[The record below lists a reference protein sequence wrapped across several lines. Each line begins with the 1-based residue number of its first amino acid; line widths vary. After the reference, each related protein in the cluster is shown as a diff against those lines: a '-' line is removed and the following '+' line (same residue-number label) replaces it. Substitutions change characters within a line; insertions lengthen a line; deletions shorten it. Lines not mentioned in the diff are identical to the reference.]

1 MTYFWETVDTI
12 APGLGWPHFG
22 PFHLAVLAVFLL
34 LGAVLCRGYC
44 GMDTDKRRRWRRTV
58 ALLLVADELFK
69 DFGLLYGGNFSL
81 DYLPLHLCSINIFL
95 IVLHAWRRPKL
106 LDTFLYF
113 VCLPAACAALLF
125 PTWAPLPPL
134 NFMVIHSFTVHFLLA
149 LYPLALTLR
158 GDMDPQPRAFPRCFA
173 LLAAMAVP
181 IWFFNRAFGTNFMF
195 LMRAGEGNPPQALR
209 ALRQPSA
216 RLPRAS
222 RRGVR
227 RDVSVAARAAP
238 THRRARRQIKP
249 SADPARPAGA
259 GRFICELSVSFHF
272 PA

>member
-58 ALLLVADELFK
+58 ALLLVVDELFK

-95 IVLHAWRRPKL
+95 IALHAWRRPKL

-125 PTWAPLPPL
+125 PTWTPLPPL
-134 NFMVIHSFTVHFLLA
+134 NFMVIHSFTVHF
-149 LYPLALTLR
+149 T
-158 GDMDPQPRAFPRCFA
+158 
-173 LLAAMAVP
+173 
-181 IWFFNRAFGTNFMF
+181 T
-195 LMRAGEGNPPQALR
+195 
-209 ALRQPSA
+209 
-216 RLPRAS
+216 AS
-222 RRGVR
+222 RDFCCTASTLLTR
-227 RDVSVAARAAP
+227 S
-238 THRRARRQIKP
+238 TLKP
-249 SADPARPAGA
+249 DFA
-259 GRFICELSVSFHF
+259 
-272 PA
+272 

>member
-95 IVLHAWRRPKL
+95 IALHAWRRPKL

-125 PTWAPLPPL
+125 PTWAPLP
-134 NFMVIHSFTVHFLLA
+134 
-149 LYPLALTLR
+149 
-158 GDMDPQPRAFPRCFA
+158 
-173 LLAAMAVP
+173 
-181 IWFFNRAFGTNFMF
+181 
-195 LMRAGEGNPPQALR
+195 
-209 ALRQPSA
+209 
-216 RLPRAS
+216 
-222 RRGVR
+222 
-227 RDVSVAARAAP
+227 
-238 THRRARRQIKP
+238 HRRARRQIKP

>member
-12 APGLGWPHFG
+12 APGLGWRHFG

-34 LGAVLCRGYC
+34 LGAVLCHDYC

-95 IVLHAWRRPKL
+95 I
-106 LDTFLYF
+106 
-113 VCLPAACAALLF
+113 ALLF
-125 PTWAPLPPL
+125 PTWAPLPPF

-195 LMRAGEGNPPQALR
+195 LMRAGEGNPLKLFERFGSHLLGYPVLLAVVFAVMYLLLR
-209 ALRQPSA
+209 TLR
-216 RLPRAS
+216 R
-222 RRGVR
+222 
-227 RDVSVAARAAP
+227 RAA
-238 THRRARRQIKP
+238 A
-249 SADPARPAGA
+249 PAGK
-259 GRFICELSVSFHF
+259 
-272 PA
+272 

>member
-95 IVLHAWRRPKL
+95 IALHPGGGRSCSTPFCISSACPPPARP
-106 LDTFLYF
+106 
-113 VCLPAACAALLF
+113 C
-125 PTWAPLPPL
+125 
-134 NFMVIHSFTVHFLLA
+134 S
-149 LYPLALTLR
+149 
-158 GDMDPQPRAFPRCFA
+158 
-173 LLAAMAVP
+173 
-181 IWFFNRAFGTNFMF
+181 
-195 LMRAGEGNPPQALR
+195 
-209 ALRQPSA
+209 
-216 RLPRAS
+216 S
-222 RRGVR
+222 RRGPRCR
-227 RDVSVAARAAP
+227 RS
-238 THRRARRQIKP
+238 T
-249 SADPARPAGA
+249 SW
-259 GRFICELSVSFHF
+259 
-272 PA
+272 

>member
-12 APGLGWPHFG
+12 APGLGWRHFG

-95 IVLHAWRRPKL
+95 IALHAWRRPKL

-181 IWFFNRAFGTNFMF
+181 I
-195 LMRAGEGNPPQALR
+195 
-209 ALRQPSA
+209 
-216 RLPRAS
+216 
-222 RRGVR
+222 
-227 RDVSVAARAAP
+227 
-238 THRRARRQIKP
+238 
-249 SADPARPAGA
+249 
-259 GRFICELSVSFHF
+259 
-272 PA
+272 

>member
-58 ALLLVADELFK
+58 ALLLVVDELFK

-134 NFMVIHSFTVHFLLA
+134 KLFERFGSHLLGYPVLLA
-149 LYPLALTLR
+149 VVFAVMYLLLR
-158 GDMDPQPRAFPRCFA
+158 VLRRRT
-173 LLAAMAVP
+173 AVP
-181 IWFFNRAFGTNFMF
+181 
-195 LMRAGEGNPPQALR
+195 AG
-209 ALRQPSA
+209 
-216 RLPRAS
+216 
-222 RRGVR
+222 
-227 RDVSVAARAAP
+227 
-238 THRRARRQIKP
+238 K
-249 SADPARPAGA
+249 
-259 GRFICELSVSFHF
+259 
-272 PA
+272 